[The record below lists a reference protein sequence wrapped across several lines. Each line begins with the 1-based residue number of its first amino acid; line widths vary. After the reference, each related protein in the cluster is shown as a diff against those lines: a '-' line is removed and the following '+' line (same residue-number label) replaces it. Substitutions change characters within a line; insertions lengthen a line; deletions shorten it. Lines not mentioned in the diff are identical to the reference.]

1 MRVKNEGKNDK
12 PVMQVKVD
20 GGPDKNPRYMKTM
33 ECVIHYFLMYDL
45 DAVFITTNTSGR
57 SNLNRVKGRMAPLSK
72 ETAGLILDN

>member
-1 MRVKNEGKNDK
+1 
-12 PVMQVKVD
+12 
-20 GGPDKNPRYMKTM
+20 MKTI